1 MISIKDK
8 KQCCGCSACMN
19 ACPINCI
26 SMVEDEEGF
35 RYPHVDTA
43 KCINCG
49 KCERVCPIINV
60 EPEEKFEQKAFLIR
74 NMDEQI
80 LKESTS
86 GGAFTAIAKEIIDAG
101 GVVFGAAF
109 DDQFEVHHTYV
120 EKYEDLKIFR
130 NSKYVQSNIESTYK
144 EAKAFLDAGRQVLYS
159 GTPCQVEGFWHF
171 IGRRKYENLILIDVV
186 CRAVPSPLVWRKY
199 REFGIKNSENTL
211 QEAAFRDKNKYGYQ
225 YSQIRL
231 KFSDGEVRE
240 AGVESDPYLRAF
252 FSNLSDRP
260 SCYECK
266 FKKKYRVSDITIWD
280 CFDVYLHDKSF
291 DDNKGVTRA
300 LAHSEKGRQIIEN
313 LKNCKIIEI
322 TADAAVRKANELVNT
337 VRENPSRN
345 DFFIDLGK
353 MEFDELVEKWF
364 PDSLKVKSE
373 RFIRE
378 NFEKLGIYRPTK
390 RVVRKLLGKE

>member
-1 MISIKDK
+1 
-8 KQCCGCSACMN
+8 MN

-49 KCERVCPIINV
+49 KCERVCPILNV
-60 EPEEKFEQKAFLIR
+60 KPGEKFEQKAFLIR

-86 GGAFTAIAKEIIDAG
+86 GGAFTAIAKEVIDAG

-120 EKYEDLKIFR
+120 EKYEDLRIFR

-159 GTPCQVEGFWHF
+159 GTPCQIEGFWHF
-171 IGRRKYENLILIDVV
+171 LGKEYDNLILLDIV
-186 CRAVPSPLVWRKY
+186 CHAVPSPLVWRKY
-199 REFGIKNSENTL
+199 KEHGIKENHSNIVG
-211 QEAAFRDKNKYGYQ
+211 AAFRDKTKYGYQ
-225 YSQIRL
+225 YSQISL
-231 KFSDGEVRE
+231 KYSSGESKF

-252 FSNLSDRP
+252 FSDLSDRP
-260 SCYECK
+260 SCYDCK
-266 FKKKYRVSDITIWD
+266 FKKRYRVSDITIWD
-280 CFDVYLHDKSF
+280 CFDVYLLDKSF

-300 LAHSEKGRQIIEN
+300 LVHTEKGQKIIEN
-313 LKNCKIIEI
+313 LYNCRVREI
-322 TADAAVRKANELVNT
+322 MADDAVKKVNELVHSIKENT
-337 VRENPSRN
+337 RRSE
-345 DFFIDLGK
+345 FFEDLNNKQYYEVID
-353 MEFDELVEKWF
+353 KWF
-364 PDSLKVKSE
+364 PDSIKVKTE
-373 RFIRE
+373 RFIRVS
-378 NFEKLGIYRPTK
+378 FEWLGIYRPAK
-390 RVVRKLLGKE
+390 RFVRKVLGKE